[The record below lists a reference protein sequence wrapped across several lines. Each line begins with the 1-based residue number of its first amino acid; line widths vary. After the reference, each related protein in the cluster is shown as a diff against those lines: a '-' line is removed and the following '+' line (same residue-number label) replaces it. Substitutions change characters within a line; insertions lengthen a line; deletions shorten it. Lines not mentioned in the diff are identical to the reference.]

1 MTSLSGDSTH
11 PIEIIQFYIKISFF
25 EAFQH
30 PSGSSK
36 PTWRSL
42 GSLGASQQFAYQTRK
57 EKADDTSCIYFSI
70 RYPPEVSEVSRLP
83 RNASIFDIESLK
95 HGFPFRITFLRYP
108 LSWDKPW
115 HPFACCR
122 PCFFHRFQQYP
133 NNKNEFAAYHFPL
146 RSPIIQNH
154 CEEWLKMV
162 ISRALT
168 NIVLCFLTF
177 EKLRIEPLTTDDFI
191 WFVSSWESC
200 NLPKKRDL
208 YDLQSSNAQTKV
220 QPPVIPSPLTPTSNN
235 LRMYR

>member
-25 EAFQH
+25 L
-30 PSGSSK
+30 K
-36 PTWRSL
+36 L
-42 GSLGASQQFAYQTRK
+42 
-57 EKADDTSCIYFSI
+57 FSI
-70 RYPPEVSEVSRLP
+70 HPVVLNQLGEVWVPLGLANNSPTKPGREGKGGRHQLYLFQYPPEVSEVSRLP
-83 RNASIFDIESLK
+83 RNASIFGIESLK

-122 PCFFHRFQQYP
+122 PCFFRRFQQYP

-146 RSPIIQNH
+146 WSPIIENH

-168 NIVLCFLTF
+168 NIALCFLTF

-200 NLPKKRDL
+200 NLQKKTRL
-208 YDLQSSNAQTKV
+208 VWSSIKQLTNQG
-220 QPPVIPSPLTPTSNN
+220 PIPGDP
-235 LRMYR
+235 